1 MKINERLWNQICE
14 LTFAVQEC
22 REHIWSNKAY
32 ALTNYV
38 YYNQKTVTLIVNN
51 NT

>member
-14 LTFAVQEC
+14 LTFAVQES
-22 REHIWSNKAY
+22 REHIWFNKAY

-38 YYNQKTVTLIVNN
+38 YYNQ
-51 NT
+51 